1 MSKEKRSDSDSGVSS
16 EIEDLNPED
25 LLDNPSFF
33 KYFKETMKHR
43 ELYWS
48 LEALYSISFSL
59 IMASVLIWMF
69 KIDPNHFA
77 KFINDLINILIG
89 GYFGLLGF
97 IIGAIAI
104 ILGLINHKLIDNMR
118 RIKKFREFISLCFM
132 FALTALVNLWVI
144 AELVIL
150 KVVVNMPLE
159 FITDLGT
166 SCEMFLALIFLA
178 LLIHLPAFTLIYA
191 TYLVKV
197 SLELLFIK
205 YVAEEVLE
213 NKLEL
218 NEKKEE

>member
-1 MSKEKRSDSDSGVSS
+1 MSEEKEIDLDSGVNS
-16 EIEDLNPED
+16 EREDLNPED
-25 LLDNPSFF
+25 LLDKPSFL
-33 KYFKETMKHR
+33 KYFKETKKHR

-48 LEALYSISFSL
+48 LEALYSICFSL
-59 IMASVLIWMF
+59 VMASILIWMY
-69 KIDPNHFA
+69 KIDSNHFA
-77 KFINDLINILIG
+77 KFIDDLIDILIG

-104 ILGLINHKLIDNMR
+104 ILGLINHKLINNMR
-118 RIKKFREFISLCFM
+118 RVKTFREFISLCFM

-144 AELVIL
+144 AELVLL
-150 KVVVNMPLE
+150 KVIINMPLE
-159 FITDLGT
+159 FITDLRT
-166 SCEMFLALIFLA
+166 TYEMFLALVFLS

-213 NKLEL
+213 NIFES
-218 NEKKEE
+218 NKKGE